1 MNEKEIL
8 RYQLRIP
15 LLQHRG
21 GSLLAV
27 AFTIDNTDPCYG
39 RKEEAMH
46 TKMSVKSIS
55 IIGIL
60 VAMEI
65 ILARFSIHTWN
76 LKIGF
81 SFIPVVVAAIFYG
94 PVTAGLVGAIGDI
107 MGYILFPVGAYFPGF
122 TLTAFVTGMIFG
134 FFLRKSQSVLNVVLA
149 VLCVQIFV
157 SQFMTT
163 LDFIPIWK
171 SLLGIVCNKDRS
183 DSSNDRCRDHQ
194 HTFDRK
200 KSSTGIDKRVIIPE
214 IGERYYASVGS

>member
-15 LLQHRG
+15 LLQHRS

-81 SFIPVVVAAIFYG
+81 SFVPVVVAAIFYG

-134 FFLRKSQSVLNVVLA
+134 FFLRKSQSVLNIVLA

-157 SQFMTT
+157 SQFMITYWISFLYGSPYWALFATRIYQTAAMIAIEIIST
-163 LDFIPIWK
+163 L
-171 SLLGIVCNKDRS
+171 LIV
-183 DSSNDRCRDHQ
+183 
-194 HTFDRK
+194 K
-200 KSSTGIDKRVIIPE
+200 KVVPVLTRE
-214 IGERYYASVGS
+214 

>member
-15 LLQHRG
+15 LLQHRS

-81 SFIPVVVAAIFYG
+81 SFVPVVVAAIFYG

-134 FFLRKSQSVLNVVLA
+134 FFLRKSRSVLNIVLA

-157 SQFMTT
+157 SQFMNTYWISFLYGSPYWALFATRIYQTAAMIAVEIIST
-163 LDFIPIWK
+163 L
-171 SLLGIVCNKDRS
+171 LIV
-183 DSSNDRCRDHQ
+183 
-194 HTFDRK
+194 K
-200 KSSTGIDKRVIIPE
+200 KVVPVLTRE
-214 IGERYYASVGS
+214 

>member
-1 MNEKEIL
+1 VNEKEIL

-15 LLQHRG
+15 LLQHRS

-134 FFLRKSQSVLNVVLA
+134 FFLRKSQSVLNIVLA

-163 LDFIPIWK
+163 YWISFLYGSPYWALFATRIYQTAAMIAVEII
-171 SLLGIVCNKDRS
+171 STLLIV
-183 DSSNDRCRDHQ
+183 
-194 HTFDRK
+194 K
-200 KSSTGIDKRVIIPE
+200 KVVPVLTRE
-214 IGERYYASVGS
+214 

>member
-46 TKMSVKSIS
+46 TKMSVKSIL

-163 LDFIPIWK
+163 YWISFLYGSPYWALFATRIYQTAAMIAVEII
-171 SLLGIVCNKDRS
+171 STLLIV
-183 DSSNDRCRDHQ
+183 
-194 HTFDRK
+194 K
-200 KSSTGIDKRVIIPE
+200 KVVPVLTRE
-214 IGERYYASVGS
+214 

>member
-8 RYQLRIP
+8 QYQLRIP
-15 LLQHRG
+15 LLQHRS

-157 SQFMTT
+157 SQFMNTYWISFLYGSPYWALFATRIYQTAAMIAVEIIST
-163 LDFIPIWK
+163 L
-171 SLLGIVCNKDRS
+171 LIV
-183 DSSNDRCRDHQ
+183 
-194 HTFDRK
+194 K
-200 KSSTGIDKRVIIPE
+200 KVVPVLTRE
-214 IGERYYASVGS
+214 

>member
-15 LLQHRG
+15 LLQHRS

-65 ILARFSIHTWN
+65 ILVRFSIHTWN

-107 MGYILFPVGAYFPGF
+107 MGSTPVSGWSIFPGIYIDGVCHRHDLWILFKKKPVCTKCSPCS
-122 TLTAFVTGMIFG
+122 TLCTDFCKPVYDYI
-134 FFLRKSQSVLNVVLA
+134 
-149 VLCVQIFV
+149 
-157 SQFMTT
+157 

-171 SLLGIVCNKDRS
+171 SLLGIVCNKDLS
-183 DSSNDRCRDHQ
+183 DSGNDRCRDHQ
-194 HTFDRK
+194 YTFDRE
-200 KSSTGIDKRVIIPE
+200 TVVPVLTRE
-214 IGERYYASVGS
+214 

>member
-15 LLQHRG
+15 LLQHRS

-157 SQFMTT
+157 SQFMITYWISFLYGSPYWALFATRIYQTAAMIAVEIIST
-163 LDFIPIWK
+163 L
-171 SLLGIVCNKDRS
+171 LIV
-183 DSSNDRCRDHQ
+183 
-194 HTFDRK
+194 K
-200 KSSTGIDKRVIIPE
+200 KVVPVLTRE
-214 IGERYYASVGS
+214 

>member
-15 LLQHRG
+15 LLQHRS

-81 SFIPVVVAAIFYG
+81 SFVPVVVAAIFYG

-134 FFLRKSQSVLNVVLA
+134 FFLRKSQSVLNIVLA

-157 SQFMTT
+157 SQFMNTYWISFLYGSPYWALFATRIYQTAAMIAVEIIST
-163 LDFIPIWK
+163 L
-171 SLLGIVCNKDRS
+171 LIV
-183 DSSNDRCRDHQ
+183 
-194 HTFDRK
+194 K
-200 KSSTGIDKRVIIPE
+200 KVVPVLTRE
-214 IGERYYASVGS
+214 

>member
-15 LLQHRG
+15 LLQHRS

-81 SFIPVVVAAIFYG
+81 SFVPVVVAAIFYG

-134 FFLRKSQSVLNVVLA
+134 FFLRKSQSVLNIVLA

-163 LDFIPIWK
+163 YWISFLYGSPYWALFATRIYQTAAMIAVEII
-171 SLLGIVCNKDRS
+171 STLLIV
-183 DSSNDRCRDHQ
+183 
-194 HTFDRK
+194 K
-200 KSSTGIDKRVIIPE
+200 KVVPVLTRE
-214 IGERYYASVGS
+214 

>member
-157 SQFMTT
+157 SQFMITYWISFLYGSPYWALFATRIYQTAAMIAVEIIST
-163 LDFIPIWK
+163 L
-171 SLLGIVCNKDRS
+171 LIV
-183 DSSNDRCRDHQ
+183 
-194 HTFDRK
+194 K
-200 KSSTGIDKRVIIPE
+200 KVVPVLTRE
-214 IGERYYASVGS
+214 

>member
-1 MNEKEIL
+1 
-8 RYQLRIP
+8 
-15 LLQHRG
+15 
-21 GSLLAV
+21 
-27 AFTIDNTDPCYG
+27 
-39 RKEEAMH
+39 MH

-134 FFLRKSQSVLNVVLA
+134 FFLRKSQSVLNIVLA

-163 LDFIPIWK
+163 YWISFLYGSPYWALFSTRIYQTAAMIAVEII
-171 SLLGIVCNKDRS
+171 STLLIV
-183 DSSNDRCRDHQ
+183 
-194 HTFDRK
+194 K
-200 KSSTGIDKRVIIPE
+200 KVVPVLTRE
-214 IGERYYASVGS
+214 

>member
-15 LLQHRG
+15 LLQHRS

-81 SFIPVVVAAIFYG
+81 SFVPVVVAAIFYG

-134 FFLRKSQSVLNVVLA
+134 FFLRKSQSVLNIVLA

-157 SQFMTT
+157 SQFMITYWISFLYGSPYWALFATRIYQTAAMIAVEIIST
-163 LDFIPIWK
+163 L
-171 SLLGIVCNKDRS
+171 LIV
-183 DSSNDRCRDHQ
+183 
-194 HTFDRK
+194 K
-200 KSSTGIDKRVIIPE
+200 KVVPVLTRE
-214 IGERYYASVGS
+214 

>member
-15 LLQHRG
+15 LLQHRS

-163 LDFIPIWK
+163 YWISFLYGSPYWALFATRIYQTAAMIAIEII
-171 SLLGIVCNKDRS
+171 STLLIV
-183 DSSNDRCRDHQ
+183 
-194 HTFDRK
+194 K
-200 KSSTGIDKRVIIPE
+200 KVVPVLTRE
-214 IGERYYASVGS
+214 

>member
-157 SQFMTT
+157 SQFMSTYWISFLYGSPYWALFATRIYQTAAMIAVEIIST
-163 LDFIPIWK
+163 L
-171 SLLGIVCNKDRS
+171 LIV
-183 DSSNDRCRDHQ
+183 
-194 HTFDRK
+194 K
-200 KSSTGIDKRVIIPE
+200 KVVPVLTRE
-214 IGERYYASVGS
+214 

>member
-15 LLQHRG
+15 LLQHRS

-163 LDFIPIWK
+163 YWISFLYGSPYWALFATRIYQTAAMIAVEII
-171 SLLGIVCNKDRS
+171 STLLIV
-183 DSSNDRCRDHQ
+183 
-194 HTFDRK
+194 K
-200 KSSTGIDKRVIIPE
+200 KVVPVLTRE
-214 IGERYYASVGS
+214 

>member
-15 LLQHRG
+15 LLQHRS

-157 SQFMTT
+157 SQFMITYWISFLYGSPYWALFATRIYQTAAMIVVEIIST
-163 LDFIPIWK
+163 L
-171 SLLGIVCNKDRS
+171 LIV
-183 DSSNDRCRDHQ
+183 
-194 HTFDRK
+194 K
-200 KSSTGIDKRVIIPE
+200 KVVPVLTRE
-214 IGERYYASVGS
+214 

>member
-27 AFTIDNTDPCYG
+27 AFTIDNTNPCYG

-163 LDFIPIWK
+163 YWISFLYGSPYWALFATRIYQTAAMIAAEII
-171 SLLGIVCNKDRS
+171 STLLIV
-183 DSSNDRCRDHQ
+183 
-194 HTFDRK
+194 K
-200 KSSTGIDKRVIIPE
+200 KVVPVLTRE
-214 IGERYYASVGS
+214 

>member
-15 LLQHRG
+15 LLQHRS

-157 SQFMTT
+157 SQFMNTYWISFLYGSPYWALFATRIYQTAAMIAVEIIST
-163 LDFIPIWK
+163 L
-171 SLLGIVCNKDRS
+171 LIV
-183 DSSNDRCRDHQ
+183 
-194 HTFDRK
+194 K
-200 KSSTGIDKRVIIPE
+200 KIVPVLTRE
-214 IGERYYASVGS
+214 

>member
-1 MNEKEIL
+1 VNEKEIL

-15 LLQHRG
+15 LLQHRS

-157 SQFMTT
+157 SQFMNTYWISFLYGSPYWALFATRIYQTAAMIAVEIIST
-163 LDFIPIWK
+163 L
-171 SLLGIVCNKDRS
+171 LIV
-183 DSSNDRCRDHQ
+183 
-194 HTFDRK
+194 K
-200 KSSTGIDKRVIIPE
+200 KVVPVLTRE
-214 IGERYYASVGS
+214 

>member
-15 LLQHRG
+15 LLQHRS

-55 IIGIL
+55 IFGIL

-163 LDFIPIWK
+163 YWISFLYGSPYWALFATRIYQTAAMIAVEII
-171 SLLGIVCNKDRS
+171 STLLIV
-183 DSSNDRCRDHQ
+183 
-194 HTFDRK
+194 K
-200 KSSTGIDKRVIIPE
+200 KVVPVLTRE
-214 IGERYYASVGS
+214 

>member
-27 AFTIDNTDPCYG
+27 AFTIDNTDPRYG

-157 SQFMTT
+157 SQFMNTYWISFLYGSPYWALFATRIYQTAAMIAVQIIST
-163 LDFIPIWK
+163 LV
-171 SLLGIVCNKDRS
+171 IV
-183 DSSNDRCRDHQ
+183 
-194 HTFDRK
+194 K
-200 KSSTGIDKRVIIPE
+200 KVVPVLTRE
-214 IGERYYASVGS
+214 

>member
-27 AFTIDNTDPCYG
+27 AFTIDNTDPRYG

-157 SQFMTT
+157 SQFMNTYWISFLYGSPYWALFATRIYQTAAMIAVQIIST
-163 LDFIPIWK
+163 L
-171 SLLGIVCNKDRS
+171 LIV
-183 DSSNDRCRDHQ
+183 
-194 HTFDRK
+194 K
-200 KSSTGIDKRVIIPE
+200 KVVPVLTRE
-214 IGERYYASVGS
+214 

>member
-1 MNEKEIL
+1 MNEKKIL

-157 SQFMTT
+157 SQSMNTYWISFLYGSPYWALFATRIYQTAAMIAVEIIST
-163 LDFIPIWK
+163 L
-171 SLLGIVCNKDRS
+171 LIV
-183 DSSNDRCRDHQ
+183 
-194 HTFDRK
+194 K
-200 KSSTGIDKRVIIPE
+200 KVVPVLTRE
-214 IGERYYASVGS
+214 

>member
-163 LDFIPIWK
+163 YWISFLYGSPYWALFATRIYQTAAMIAVEII
-171 SLLGIVCNKDRS
+171 STLLKV
-183 DSSNDRCRDHQ
+183 
-194 HTFDRK
+194 K
-200 KSSTGIDKRVIIPE
+200 KVVPVLTRE
-214 IGERYYASVGS
+214 

>member
-157 SQFMTT
+157 SQFMNTYWISFLYGSPYWALFATRIYQTAAMIAVEIIST
-163 LDFIPIWK
+163 LLF
-171 SLLGIVCNKDRS
+171 V
-183 DSSNDRCRDHQ
+183 
-194 HTFDRK
+194 K
-200 KSSTGIDKRVIIPE
+200 KVVPVLTRE
-214 IGERYYASVGS
+214 

>member
-15 LLQHRG
+15 LLQHRS

-157 SQFMTT
+157 SQFMNTYWISFLYGSPYWALFATRIYQTAAMIAVEIIST
-163 LDFIPIWK
+163 L
-171 SLLGIVCNKDRS
+171 LIV
-183 DSSNDRCRDHQ
+183 
-194 HTFDRK
+194 K
-200 KSSTGIDKRVIIPE
+200 KVVPVLTRE
-214 IGERYYASVGS
+214 

>member
-15 LLQHRG
+15 LLQHRS

-39 RKEEAMH
+39 RKEETMH

-163 LDFIPIWK
+163 YWISFLYGSPYWALFATRIYQTAAMIAVEII
-171 SLLGIVCNKDRS
+171 STLLIV
-183 DSSNDRCRDHQ
+183 
-194 HTFDRK
+194 K
-200 KSSTGIDKRVIIPE
+200 KVVPVLTRE
-214 IGERYYASVGS
+214 

>member
-157 SQFMTT
+157 SQFMNTYWISFLYGSPYWALFATRIYQTAAMIAVEIIST
-163 LDFIPIWK
+163 L
-171 SLLGIVCNKDRS
+171 LIV
-183 DSSNDRCRDHQ
+183 
-194 HTFDRK
+194 K
-200 KSSTGIDKRVIIPE
+200 KVVPVLTRE
-214 IGERYYASVGS
+214 

>member
-157 SQFMTT
+157 SQFMDTYWISFLYGSPYWALFATRIYQTAAMIAVEIIST
-163 LDFIPIWK
+163 L
-171 SLLGIVCNKDRS
+171 LIV
-183 DSSNDRCRDHQ
+183 
-194 HTFDRK
+194 K
-200 KSSTGIDKRVIIPE
+200 KVVPVLTRE
-214 IGERYYASVGS
+214 

>member
-15 LLQHRG
+15 LLQHRS

-81 SFIPVVVAAIFYG
+81 SFVPVVVAAIFYA

-134 FFLRKSQSVLNVVLA
+134 FFLRKSQSVLNIVLA

-157 SQFMTT
+157 SQFMITYWISFLYGSPYWALFATRIYQTAAMIAIEIIST
-163 LDFIPIWK
+163 L
-171 SLLGIVCNKDRS
+171 LIV
-183 DSSNDRCRDHQ
+183 
-194 HTFDRK
+194 K
-200 KSSTGIDKRVIIPE
+200 KVVPVLTRE
-214 IGERYYASVGS
+214 

>member
-8 RYQLRIP
+8 RYQLPIP
-15 LLQHRG
+15 LLQHRS

-134 FFLRKSQSVLNVVLA
+134 FFLRKSQSVLNIVLA

-157 SQFMTT
+157 SQFMNTYWISFLYGSPYWALFATRIYQTAAMIAVEIIST
-163 LDFIPIWK
+163 L
-171 SLLGIVCNKDRS
+171 LIV
-183 DSSNDRCRDHQ
+183 
-194 HTFDRK
+194 K
-200 KSSTGIDKRVIIPE
+200 KVVPVLTRE
-214 IGERYYASVGS
+214 

>member
-1 MNEKEIL
+1 
-8 RYQLRIP
+8 
-15 LLQHRG
+15 
-21 GSLLAV
+21 
-27 AFTIDNTDPCYG
+27 
-39 RKEEAMH
+39 MH

-81 SFIPVVVAAIFYG
+81 SFVPVVVAAIFYG

-134 FFLRKSQSVLNVVLA
+134 FFLRKSQSVLNIVLA

-157 SQFMTT
+157 SQFMNTYWISFLYGSPYWALFATRIYQTAAMIAVEIIST
-163 LDFIPIWK
+163 L
-171 SLLGIVCNKDRS
+171 LIV
-183 DSSNDRCRDHQ
+183 
-194 HTFDRK
+194 K
-200 KSSTGIDKRVIIPE
+200 KVVPVLTRE
-214 IGERYYASVGS
+214 